1 MLRWLT
7 HKLGLVAPPPLA
19 TKLEEVVRAHLPAAA
34 DPATMKLVVAVAGL
48 LGTVAYADRDYS
60 DAEERRIRAELG
72 RVSGLTE
79 TGVDAIC
86 AVLRQHIVTV
96 ATVEAP
102 TYAREVREL
111 GEREFR
117 LEVLGVLVDLAAADD
132 DISVAETNVLRAL
145 VPALGLSQAD
155 YNAAQAR
162 HRDKLSV
169 LKK

>member
-1 MLRWLT
+1 MLSWLT
-7 HKLGLVAPPPLA
+7 DKLGLLAPSPA
-19 TKLEEVVRAHLPAAA
+19 TTKLEEAVREHLPAA
-34 DPATMKLVVAVAGL
+34 DTRTMKLVVALAGL

-60 DAEERRIRAELG
+60 DAEERRIRTELG
-72 RVSGLTE
+72 RVSGLTD

-86 AVLRQHIVTV
+86 AVLRQHILTI

-102 TYAREVREL
+102 IYAREVREF

-117 LEVLGVLVDLAAADD
+117 LEVLDALVDLAAADD
-132 DISVAETNVLRAL
+132 DISVAETNVLRGL

-155 YNAAQAR
+155 YNAAQSR

-169 LKK
+169 LRK

>member
-7 HKLGLVAPPPLA
+7 DKLGLVAPSPLA
-19 TKLEEVVRAHLPAAA
+19 TKLEEAVRANLPGV
-34 DPATMKLVVAVAGL
+34 DEATTKLVVAVAGL

-72 RVSGLTE
+72 RVSGLAE
-79 TGVDAIC
+79 KGIGAIC

-96 ATVEAP
+96 ATIEAP
-102 TYAREVREL
+102 TYARELREL
-111 GEREFR
+111 GDRELR
-117 LEVLGVLVDLAAADD
+117 LEVLGALVDLAAADD

-155 YNAAQAR
+155 YNAAQSR

>member
-7 HKLGLVAPPPLA
+7 DKLGLVAPSPLA
-19 TKLEEVVRAHLPAAA
+19 TKLEEAVRAHLPAADA
-34 DPATMKLVVAVAGL
+34 QTMKLVVAVAGL

-60 DAEERRIRAELG
+60 DAEERRIRTELG
-72 RVSGLTE
+72 RVSGLTDA
-79 TGVDAIC
+79 GVDAIC
-86 AVLRQHIVTV
+86 AVLRQHIVTI

-117 LEVLGVLVDLAAADD
+117 LEVLDALVDLAAADD

-155 YNAAQAR
+155 YNAAQSR

-169 LKK
+169 LRK

>member
-7 HKLGLVAPPPLA
+7 DKLGIVTAA
-19 TKLEEVVRAHLPAAA
+19 TATRLEDAVRAHLPAA
-34 DPATMKLVVAVAGL
+34 DESTIKMVVAVAGL

-60 DAEERRIRAELG
+60 DVEERRIRVELG

-86 AVLRQHIVTV
+86 SVLRSHIVTV

-102 TYAREVREL
+102 AYARALREL

-117 LEVLGVLVDLAAADD
+117 LEVLAALVDLAAADD
-132 DISVAETNVLRAL
+132 HISVLETNVLRGL

-162 HRDKLSV
+162 YRDKLSV